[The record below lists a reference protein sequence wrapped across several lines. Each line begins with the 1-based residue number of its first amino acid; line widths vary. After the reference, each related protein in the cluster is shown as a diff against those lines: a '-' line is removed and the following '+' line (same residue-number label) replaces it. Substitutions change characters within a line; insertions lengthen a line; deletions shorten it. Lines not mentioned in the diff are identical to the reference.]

1 MGLRSNR
8 RDAVNG
14 VFPQFWRGSR
24 LFSKGSFS
32 AIIKVP
38 AGKVEDAN

>member
-14 VFPQFWRGSR
+14 VFPQFWRGSAPM
-24 LFSKGSFS
+24 FEGFFS